1 MANPVDANA
10 DRLESNT
17 GMTNSETMSDL
28 DNSPRDTQ
36 DTNEPAISNQTKV
49 GLVAFGSI
57 FLAEMGDKTQLATV
71 LLSAQSHH
79 PVITF
84 AGAASAL
91 VLTSLIGVW
100 AGRWVA
106 DRVSP
111 RTIKL
116 AAGIGFIGIGGWVLW
131 DVLQVAS

>member
-1 MANPVDANA
+1 MQSKDIPAARETPSEAGV
-10 DRLESNT
+10 SN
-17 GMTNSETMSDL
+17 E
-28 DNSPRDTQ
+28 
-36 DTNEPAISNQTKV
+36 TKV

-79 PVITF
+79 PAITF
-84 AGAASAL
+84 LGAATAL

-116 AAGIGFIGIGGWVLW
+116 SAGLGFVGIGTWVMW
-131 DVLQVAS
+131 DVLQSGGWS

>member
-1 MANPVDANA
+1 M
-10 DRLESNT
+10 ESK
-17 GMTNSETMSDL
+17 
-28 DNSPRDTQ
+28 Q
-36 DTNEPAISNQTKV
+36 AQV

-91 VLTSLIGVW
+91 VTTSAIGVW

-116 AAGIGFIGIGGWVLW
+116 TAGVGFIGIGGWVLW
-131 DVLQVAS
+131 DVVQAVGFSL

>member
-106 DRVSP
+106 DRV
-111 RTIKL
+111 
-116 AAGIGFIGIGGWVLW
+116 
-131 DVLQVAS
+131 

>member
-1 MANPVDANA
+1 MD
-10 DRLESNT
+10 SNDI
-17 GMTNSETMSDL
+17 NV
-28 DNSPRDTQ
+28 
-36 DTNEPAISNQTKV
+36 SNQTKV

-79 PVITF
+79 PIITF
-84 AGAASAL
+84 MGAATAL
-91 VLTSLIGVW
+91 ILTSLIGVW

-116 AAGIGFIGIGGWVLW
+116 SAGFGFVGIGGWVLW
-131 DVLQVAS
+131 DVLQAAGLPLNL

>member
-1 MANPVDANA
+1 M
-10 DRLESNT
+10 ESK
-17 GMTNSETMSDL
+17 
-28 DNSPRDTQ
+28 Q
-36 DTNEPAISNQTKV
+36 AQQV

-71 LLSAQSHH
+71 LLAAQSHH
-79 PVITF
+79 PIITF

-91 VLTSLIGVW
+91 VATSLIGVW

-106 DRVSP
+106 DRIDP

-116 AAGIGFIGIGGWVLW
+116 AAGIGFVLIGGWVLW
-131 DVLQVAS
+131 DVVQETGFSL

>member
-1 MANPVDANA
+1 MDSQVKMESLQAEIANPV
-10 DRLESNT
+10 ECEV
-17 GMTNSETMSDL
+17 GMSDPETT
-28 DNSPRDTQ
+28 DRHMANR
-36 DTNEPAISNQTKV
+36 NMSNQAKV
-49 GLVAFGSI
+49 GLVAFASI

-111 RTIKL
+111 RVIKL
-116 AAGIGFIGIGGWVLW
+116 TAGFGFVGIGGWVLW
-131 DVLQVAS
+131 DVLQSSGLQ

>member
-1 MANPVDANA
+1 MASKQA
-10 DRLESNT
+10 
-17 GMTNSETMSDL
+17 
-28 DNSPRDTQ
+28 Q
-36 DTNEPAISNQTKV
+36 V

-79 PVITF
+79 PVLIF
-84 AGAASAL
+84 IGAASAL
-91 VLTSLIGVW
+91 IATSLIGVW

-106 DRVSP
+106 DRVAP

-116 AAGIGFIGIGGWVLW
+116 TAGVGFIGIGGWVLW
-131 DVLQVAS
+131 DALQMASSGV

>member
-1 MANPVDANA
+1 M
-10 DRLESNT
+10 ESK
-17 GMTNSETMSDL
+17 
-28 DNSPRDTQ
+28 Q
-36 DTNEPAISNQTKV
+36 AQQV
-49 GLVAFGSI
+49 GLIAFGSI

-91 VLTSLIGVW
+91 IATSFIGVW

-106 DRVSP
+106 ARIAP

-116 AAGIGFIGIGGWVLW
+116 AAGFGFVGIGGWVLW
-131 DVLQVAS
+131 DVLQETGFFL

>member
-1 MANPVDANA
+1 MASQVKEDA
-10 DRLESNT
+10 DGLEDDA
-17 GMTNSETMSDL
+17 GMTNSETASGVKTGM
-28 DNSPRDTQ
+28 Q
-36 DTNEPAISNQTKV
+36 DAREQAISNQTKV

-79 PVITF
+79 PVVTF

-116 AAGIGFIGIGGWVLW
+116 TAGIGFIGIGGWVLW
-131 DVLQVAS
+131 DVLQAAS

>member
-1 MANPVDANA
+1 MASQVKEDA
-10 DRLESNT
+10 DGLEDKA
-17 GMTNSETMSDL
+17 GMTNSETAAGL
-28 DNSPRDTQ
+28 KTGTQ
-36 DTNEPAISNQTKV
+36 DGSEQVISNQTKV

-79 PVITF
+79 PVVTF

-116 AAGIGFIGIGGWVLW
+116 TAGIGFIGIGGWVLW
-131 DVLQVAS
+131 DVLQAAS